1 MDYDKA
7 CLEASEDQGIAEID
21 RLMEAKG
28 ISGGIWQSGGFTM
41 VYVVSGKNGS
51 TIMANSHS
59 ASFYEDEDQSFSGD
73 GEHFCSFD
81 ERNLEGVAEAIYANL
96 WRVGELA

>member
-1 MDYDKA
+1 MDYEKA
-7 CLEASEDQGIAEID
+7 CLEASEYQGIAEID

-51 TIMANSHS
+51 TILANSYS
-59 ASFYEDEDQSFSGD
+59 ASFYENEDQSFSGD

-96 WRVGELA
+96 WRLGELA

>member
-1 MDYDKA
+1 MYYEKA

-51 TIMANSHS
+51 TIMANSYS
-59 ASFYEDEDQSFSGD
+59 ASFYENEDQSFSGD

-96 WRVGELA
+96 WRLGELA

>member
-1 MDYDKA
+1 MDYEKA

-21 RLMEAKG
+21 RLMKAKG
-28 ISGGIWQSGGFTM
+28 ISGSIWQSGGFTM
-41 VYVVSGKNGS
+41 VYVVEGKNGS
-51 TIMANSHS
+51 TITANSYS
-59 ASFYEDEDQSFSGD
+59 ASFYENEDQSFSGD

-96 WRVGELA
+96 WRLGELV